1 MTSVPD
7 PSKLS
12 SVVSTLLA
20 MFELGGKVSAI
31 GTKIWK
37 GFSSEGMYEV
47 LEYESILE
55 LLDIDGKKAKFSKH
69 MVIRYLQD
77 DIVSFSDFGWSDG
90 QGLLGYKISPGVP
103 VDRYKSGHRNYVL
116 ISLRQRKSKG
126 ETDRFS
132 IEWRIKNGF
141 LLRDGFWQTDVTH
154 RFGKMR
160 LTIIFPRG
168 RPPRKAFVEE
178 SNISRNH
185 PIKQENFR
193 FLPDGRIKLS
203 WSTGKPRLY
212 EQYIFRW
219 VW

>member
-1 MTSVPD
+1 MGEIPD

-12 SVVSTLLA
+12 ALFSTVLSMFEVGGRLLA
-20 MFELGGKVSAI
+20 MGVKLLR
-31 GTKIWK
+31 
-37 GFSSEGMYEV
+37 GFSSEGMYEI
-47 LEYESILE
+47 LDYDSTLE
-55 LLDIDGKKAKFSKH
+55 LLDIHGKNAKFNKN

-116 ISLRQRKSKG
+116 VSLRQRKTKG
-126 ETDRFS
+126 ETDRFN
-132 IEWRIKNGF
+132 IEWKIKDGF
-141 LLRDGFWQTDVTH
+141 LLKDGYWQTDVTH
-154 RFGKMR
+154 KFGKMR

-168 RPPRKAFVEE
+168 CPPRRAFVEE

-185 PIKQENFR
+185 PIGQEHFR

-203 WSTGKPRLY
+203 WATNKPRLY

-219 VW
+219 VR